1 MLSLT
6 ARKTRGKNL
15 RRKGVHEMEDQNQV
29 LDNYYLHVQNTGK
42 LLSFAQALQWSNGTL
57 KTLGLSVDRRTKR
70 ALAKELPEE
79 LAKQLTS
86 VFWLLHFR
94 DPNQSAAE
102 FRLKVARRSG
112 NTDSEFA
119 QYPILAVF
127 SGIKSLIDFD
137 LSGRVSRSLSPEIRD
152 IWIRAESDPDDDP
165 KKSDYH
171 QPQ

>member
-1 MLSLT
+1 M
-6 ARKTRGKNL
+6 KTRGKNL
-15 RRKGVHEMEDQNQV
+15 RRKGVHEMESQYQE
-29 LDNYYLHVQNTGK
+29 LDNYYLRVQKAGK
-42 LLSFAQALQWSNGTL
+42 LLSSAQALQWSTGTL

-152 IWIRAESDPDDDP
+152 IWIRAESVSDDVGT
-165 KKSDYH
+165 KREYH
-171 QPQ
+171 RP